1 MKAAGTAGPVDNE
14 NKEQIRLTVYN
25 FTVGKLV
32 FYPSPGG
39 GMEGRPISFLGR
51 CVCCAVDVLLDVC
64 VHQQC

>member
-39 GMEGRPISFLGR
+39 DGRKANFVPRALCVLR
-51 CVCCAVDVLLDVC
+51 CRRAA
-64 VHQQC
+64 